1 MNDRLKPVEQE
12 PSSIAKARRNNFWHT
27 YNGSNT
33 VFIFIHGIF
42 SDSHSCWLYEHPSG
56 QRRVFWP
63 DLVRGDR
70 RLGDPSIYLAGYYT
84 AMDAGDFP
92 VAQCAREVLD
102 ALRRPEINGRPPV
115 LNSNRLVFICHSTGG
130 IVARYMLERHRELF
144 ADKAVGLA
152 LIASPSL
159 GSGWANLA
167 GLAARYYNQRLGLQL
182 RWDNA
187 ELEEIHWRF
196 RDLVAQKEAL
206 MPGLFGMEAAEH
218 TMIYRNRIPGWIRWL
233 LPPRLKVVTTLSA
246 GQYFG
251 AVKILPGTNH
261 FTAVKPDS
269 VNHPAHEF
277 LVDFTIAFQAVPD
290 KFHLSTKPRA
300 PAPSATVD
308 VVENV
313 SDSRRHML
321 NDSPWPAESEV
332 KLPVHGF
339 LADAGFQGGSDIAVV
354 GCVMVEDLKDLE
366 SRFKTGIT
374 DILQDPYFRAL
385 PEVMSALRAREL
397 SYETVDPE
405 LRSRIMELMANLIF
419 EAYVCFAKRQAGTSI
434 DRDYERLSTSLLFQ
448 QMRASGSRP
457 VTFTLAAVA
466 QDRERTVSRILE
478 GCGVRIKR
486 LDRQDVA
493 ANLRVGRATEPG
505 CIVAEHVCAV
515 VGQRLRLPQSVE
527 ARAFE
532 RIHPAKLRL
541 IHDLDSGDFFSRRR
555 PFTG

>member
-1 MNDRLKPVEQE
+1 MNDPAKPVEPE
-12 PSSIAKARRNNFWHT
+12 PSSIAEARRNNFWHT
-27 YNGSNT
+27 YNASDT

-42 SDSHSCWLYEHPSG
+42 SDSHSCWLYKHPSG
-56 QRRVFWP
+56 QRQVFWP
-63 DLVRGDR
+63 DLIRSDR
-70 RLGDPSIYLAGYYT
+70 RLGEPSIYLAGYYT

-102 ALRRPEINGRPPV
+102 ALRRPEVDGSPPV
-115 LNSNRLVFICHSTGG
+115 LNSGRLVFICHSTGG
-130 IVARYMLERHRELF
+130 IVIRYMLEAYRELF

-167 GLAARYYNQRLGLQL
+167 SLAARYYNQRLGLQL

-187 ELEEIHWRF
+187 ELEDIHWRF
-196 RDLVAQKEAL
+196 RKLVAQKDAL

-251 AVKILPGTNH
+251 EVKILPGTNH

-277 LVDFTIAFQAVPD
+277 LVNFTIEFRVASD
-290 KFHLSTKPRA
+290 KFHLSTTARE
-300 PAPSATVD
+300 PAPSSTAGPVL
-308 VVENV
+308 
-313 SDSRRHML
+313 DSRRHL
-321 NDSPWPAESEV
+321 LDDSPWPAESEL

-339 LADAGFQGGSDIAVV
+339 LADAGFESGSDIAVV
-354 GCVMVEDLKDLE
+354 GCVMVEDLKDFE
-366 SRFKTGIT
+366 SRFETGIA

-385 PEVMSALRAREL
+385 PDVMSALQARKL

-405 LRSRIMELMANLIF
+405 LRARIIEVMPNLIF
-419 EAYVCFAKRQAGTSI
+419 EAYVCFAKRQPGTSS

-448 QMRASGSRP
+448 QLRASGSRP
-457 VTFTLAAVA
+457 VTFTLAAAA
-466 QDRERTVSRILE
+466 QDRESTVSRILE
-478 GCGVRIKR
+478 SCRARIKR
-486 LDRQDVA
+486 VDRQNVA
-493 ANLRVGRATEPG
+493 ANLRTGRASESG

-515 VGQRLRLPQSVE
+515 VGRRLRFPQTVE

-532 RIHPAKLRL
+532 RIHPTKLRL
-541 IHDLDSGDFFSRRR
+541 IHDLDSGNFFSRRR
-555 PFTG
+555 VFTG